1 MKKSNVRKT
10 VITITAFI
18 VIYGGF
24 ILSGFLPEKV
34 SDVTKLYSVI
44 NLQDIKLTYVRCD
57 TNQDN
62 SIMEIECDIIAKT
75 YSNQKLQS
83 IQAYY
88 KQSKK
93 LDTQIC
99 LDKKD
104 NLIFQ
109 LSSPKGLPKN
119 QAIIIDLYY
128 GLEAGEQQAAEI
140 VVSINQARPD
150 CNLSLL
156 TEQEYRLSRI
166 EYDIDFYN
174 RNIQQLTEE
183 KTANEQSIADL
194 QNFIASQSTAGKTS
208 KEIEQLNQIILNNQD
223 KMKEL
228 QDKNIKIDS
237 DIADYQNLINETAAK
252 RSLYE

>member
-1 MKKSNVRKT
+1 MKKSNVKKT
-10 VITITAFI
+10 IITIIAFI
-18 VIYGGF
+18 VTYGSF
-24 ILSGFLPEKV
+24 ICSGFLPEKV
-34 SDVTKLYSVI
+34 SDVSKLYSVI

-75 YSNQKLQS
+75 YSNQTLQS

-88 KQSKK
+88 NQSKK
-93 LDTQIC
+93 LDTKIC
-99 LDKKD
+99 LEKED

-128 GLEAGEQQAAEI
+128 GSEEGEQQAAEI
-140 VVSINQARPD
+140 VVSPDQARPD

-166 EYDIDFYN
+166 DYDIDFYN
-174 RNIQQLTEE
+174 QNIQQLMEE
-183 KTANEQSIADL
+183 KTANEQSISDL
-194 QNFIASQSTAGKTS
+194 QAFIASQSTAGKTS
-208 KEIEQLNQIILNNQD
+208 KEIEQLNHIILNNQD
-223 KMKEL
+223 EIKEL
-228 QDKNIKIDS
+228 QAKNIEIDS